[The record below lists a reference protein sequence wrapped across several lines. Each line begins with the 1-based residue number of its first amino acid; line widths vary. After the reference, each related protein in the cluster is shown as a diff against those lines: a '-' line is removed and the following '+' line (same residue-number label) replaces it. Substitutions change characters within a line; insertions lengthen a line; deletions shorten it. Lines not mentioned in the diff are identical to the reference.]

1 VTFVTSGRVT
11 QVTRWLVMHGTSA
24 TCRRAQDARDG
35 DPNHRGREPAEEVKQ
50 VAEKKVTPKAAA
62 SKSTKGGAKKA
73 AATRVTKRA
82 QRRVSLRKQK

>member
-1 VTFVTSGRVT
+1 MPVTGNRLIGA
-11 QVTRWLVMHGTSA
+11 RN
-24 TCRRAQDARDG
+24 RRG
-35 DPNHRGREPAEEVKQ
+35 EVKQ